1 MKTELITKR
10 IWKRLTLEAKK
21 HSRKAMVAVAYFSK
35 GASSMLPLRKG
46 SILLVD
52 ASEKAVKAGQ
62 TCPEELIK
70 LYDKGVKIYSKD
82 WLHTK
87 MFIFGN
93 NLFVGSTNASYNS
106 TQMTEAVIKTSEKKN
121 VSEAKNFIKSFCKI
135 ELGREHLIRL
145 QKKYKDPKFF
155 NLVREKRMYSRRR
168 KFVNE
173 SSFYVY
179 HLEIAERTADEE
191 KQFEIGEKEAKKKRI
206 NKLRHKLDNFNWLGN
221 LRARTGDIV
230 MQIVD
235 EGKKTYVSPPGI
247 IIHQRR
253 WKHKGK
259 EKTVTFVEVPNKRR
273 KSLKFVEA
281 RLNRRER
288 ELLKRNGAK
297 NSALAEKL
305 NAMWN

>member
-1 MKTELITKR
+1 MKTELITKN

-35 GASSMLPLRKG
+35 GASSMLPLRQG

-62 TCPEELIK
+62 TCPEELLK
-70 LYDKGVKIYSKD
+70 LYDKGVKIYSKN

-93 NLFVGSTNASYNS
+93 NLFVGSTNASHNS
-106 TQMTEAVIKTSEKKN
+106 KHMTEAVIKTSEKKN
-121 VSEAKNFIKSFCKI
+121 VNEAKNFIKSSCKI
-135 ELGREHLIRL
+135 ELGREQLIGL
-145 QKKYKDPKFF
+145 QKKYKEPKFF
-155 NLVREKRMYSRRR
+155 NLIREKRKHSRKK

-179 HLEIAERTADEE
+179 HLELTNWKEDEE

-206 NKLRHKLDNFNWLGN
+206 KKLRHYVEAFLWEGKLV
-221 LRARTGDIV
+221 AKTGDIV
-230 MQIVD
+230 MQILD
-235 EGKKTYVSPPGI
+235 EGKKTYVLPPGT

-259 EKTVTFVEVPNKRR
+259 EKAMTFVEVPNKRR
-273 KSLKFVEA
+273 KSLKIVES